1 MILQLKTGSGL
12 ALLQNLD
19 VLVLILFSLFF
30 LNWEVKKNVVSSLE
44 EYCDSFSLV

>member
-19 VLVLILFSLFF
+19 VLVLIVFSLFF
-30 LNWEVKKNVVSSLE
+30 FLIGKLKNVVSRMG
-44 EYCDSFSLV
+44 

>member
-19 VLVLILFSLFF
+19 VLVLIVFSLFF
-30 LNWEVKKNVVSSLE
+30 FFNWEVKK
-44 EYCDSFSLV
+44 CG